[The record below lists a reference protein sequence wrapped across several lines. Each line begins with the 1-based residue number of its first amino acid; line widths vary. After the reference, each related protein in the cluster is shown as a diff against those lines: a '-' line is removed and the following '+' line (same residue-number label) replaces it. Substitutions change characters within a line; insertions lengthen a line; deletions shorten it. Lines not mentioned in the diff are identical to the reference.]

1 MDDSTATRTR
11 HLLPFW
17 TATAVALGAGVLTA
31 IQSRINGQL
40 AAQAGDSTV
49 AAAVSFGSGLVIL
62 LVVLLVWRPGRAG
75 FGGVRRALVARDL
88 RWWMLLGGLA
98 GAWFVSTQTLSAA
111 AVGVA
116 VFTVAIVAGQTV
128 GGLGFDV
135 LGVGP
140 GGRRPVTATRLVG
153 ALLALAA
160 IGWAMSVQVAHA
172 IDLWLVV
179 LPFTA
184 GLGVAWQQA
193 VNGRVKAAAGSAL
206 TSTVVNFAVGT
217 TALVVVLVVHAAFV
231 GLPSAMPT
239 EPWLYLGGAL
249 GCVFIAAQAMVVRTI
264 GVLVLAL
271 AGVAGQLAAALVLD
285 LVLPTSSGA
294 VEFATVG
301 GAVLAFVAVV
311 VASAPARRG
320 SQPPTRAQASARAS
334 ESGTEH
340 PLPAAGPAAVVD
352 DAAR

>member
-1 MDDSTATRTR
+1 MNLEHGPASRAI
-11 HLLPFW
+11 PVW
-17 TATAVALGAGVLTA
+17 AAVAIAVGAGVLTA

-40 AAQAGDSTV
+40 AARAGDSTV

-62 LVVLLVWRPGRAG
+62 LVVLAVWRPGRVG
-75 FGGVRRALVARDL
+75 FAEVRRALARGDL

-98 GAWFVSTQTLSAA
+98 GAWFVTTQTLTAA
-111 AVGVA
+111 VVGVA
-116 VFTVAIVAGQTV
+116 VFTVAIVAGQTL
-128 GGLGFDV
+128 GGLAFDV

-140 GGRRPVTATRLVG
+140 GGRRPVTATRVVG

-179 LPFTA
+179 LPFSA
-184 GLGVAWQQA
+184 GLVVAWQQA

-217 TALVVVLVVHAAFV
+217 AALVAVLVVHAAVV
-231 GLPSAMPT
+231 GLPASMPA
-239 EPWLYLGGAL
+239 EPWLYVGGAL
-249 GCVFIAAQAMVVRTI
+249 GCLFIAAQAFVVRTI

-285 LVLPTSSGA
+285 LVLPTGSGA

-301 GAVLAFVAVV
+301 GALLAFAAVAV
-311 VASAPARRG
+311 ASMPPRGRRPRSARRRTE
-320 SQPPTRAQASARAS
+320 PA
-334 ESGTEH
+334 GTGH
-340 PLPAAGPAAVVD
+340 PSRPGEPAAVD